1 MGIRAN
7 ALTDHHV
14 PDYRDQ
20 AAVVSLLAVTLPAA
34 RAVADYWR
42 AAQPDYA
49 DAVDAWS
56 AYFLQSPTEGDYL
69 RYDGPAGFSVSFGQ
83 RVARVSGP
91 CRWSGF
97 CTMAALQP
105 PHAAAFRVISRA
117 LGGGRIAL
125 IPDYDPVKELALYD
139 GSSLDECITLLE
151 QRWGAPEPTTTIVT
165 DDVEVY
171 YRREHPA
178 WFIERL

>member
-7 ALTDHHV
+7 ALTDHRV
-14 PDYRDQ
+14 PDYRNQ
-20 AAVVSLLAVTLPAA
+20 VAVVSLLAPTLPAA

-42 AAQPDYA
+42 AAQPDYT
-49 DAVDAWS
+49 DAVDVWN

-69 RYDGPAGFSVSFGQ
+69 RYDGPAGFSVRFGE

-105 PHAAAFRVISRA
+105 PHVAAFRAISRT
-117 LGGGRIAL
+117 LGGERMVL
-125 IPDYDPVKELALYD
+125 IGDYDPVEEIALYD
-139 GSSLDECITLLE
+139 SGSLDQCITLLE
-151 QRWGAPEPTTTIVT
+151 QRWGEPQPTTSIVT

-171 YRREHPA
+171 YRRKHPP
-178 WFIERL
+178 WFVERL